1 MEGAAQWGAE
11 NNQQKARTA
20 LSTQKKNIC
29 KIFIPYP
36 TICAS
41 NPVPCIDSSLADLKI
56 ASSHNIFKS
65 LKMKHI

>member
-11 NNQQKARTA
+11 NKQQKQE
-20 LSTQKKNIC
+20 LHYLPKKRNIC

-56 ASSHNIFKS
+56 ASSHNILNHSK
-65 LKMKHI
+65 